1 MDNSIFIGPFS
12 MKKGDLDLLNSERQ
26 INRKGGNARER
37 AKNSLATNIND
48 RIAVHG
54 ELESSITLRNG

>member
-1 MDNSIFIGPFS
+1 MLEN
-12 MKKGDLDLLNSERQ
+12 
-26 INRKGGNARER
+26 R